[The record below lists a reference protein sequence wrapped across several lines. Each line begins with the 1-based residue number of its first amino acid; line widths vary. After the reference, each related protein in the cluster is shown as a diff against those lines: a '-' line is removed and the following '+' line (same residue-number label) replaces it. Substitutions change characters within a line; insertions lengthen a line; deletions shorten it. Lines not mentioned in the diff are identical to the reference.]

1 MIPRSRAFLAATA
14 ALVVIAIVALQIP
27 GVSAAAAWRAEKLTV
42 YVRNLIHPVGP
53 APTALPVA
61 APSPTPTASA
71 PPATQTDGTPTSPPS
86 ATPEPLATQVSLP
99 SPPYEFQTPNNC
111 GPAALS
117 MALHMYGWEGSQ
129 ADIAERIK
137 PELRDRNVNPEELA
151 YFVRNFA
158 GWLSVEYRVGGD
170 LVMLQRLL
178 AAGYPVIVESV
189 TELDPND
196 RLNATDDLWSA
207 HYMVVTGYDTAGRT
221 FTVQDSYHEPDRQ
234 ISFAQLEADWE
245 PFNHLYMV
253 LYFPEQAAAIAG
265 LFGAAWDA
273 DQNRLAALEAAR
285 SETEDQPDNAF
296 GWFNLGS
303 NLVYFERYEEA
314 AIAYDTAREIGLPM
328 RMFRYQFGPFLAYFH
343 SGRNDD
349 LLLLTDYA
357 RGVTEMSEEAWLW
370 YGWGLYRQ
378 GDMEAAVSAWNK
390 ALSINNS
397 SYVDARLALQGI
409 GR

>member
-1 MIPRSRAFLAATA
+1 M
-14 ALVVIAIVALQIP
+14 IAIVALQIP
-27 GVSAAAAWRAEKLTV
+27 GVNAAVTWRAEKLSV
-42 YVRNLIHPVGP
+42 YVRNLLRPIGP
-53 APTALPVA
+53 PPTALPIA
-61 APSPTPTASA
+61 ASSPTRTTQAPQTTQTAAVPTPPPSPTP
-71 PPATQTDGTPTSPPS
+71 
-86 ATPEPLATQVSLP
+86 EPLPAQVSLT

-129 ADIAERIK
+129 ADIALRIK

-151 YFVRNFA
+151 YYVRNFA

-170 LVMLQRLL
+170 LVMLKRLL
-178 AAGYPVIVESV
+178 AAGFPVIIESV

-207 HYMVVTGYDTAGRT
+207 HYMVLTGYDEAGRT
-221 FTVQDSYHEPDRQ
+221 FTAQDSYHEPDRQ
-234 ISFAQLEADWE
+234 ISFTQLEADWE
-245 PFNHLYMV
+245 PFNHLYLV
-253 LYFPEQAAAIAG
+253 LYFPEQAAEIAS
-265 LFGAAWDA
+265 LLGAAWDA
-273 DQNRLAALEAAR
+273 DQNRLAALESAR
-285 SETEDQPDNAF
+285 LQTEDQPASAY
-296 GWFNLGS
+296 GWFNYGS

-314 AIAYDTAREIGLPM
+314 AVAYDRAREIGLPM

-357 RGVTEMSEEAWLW
+357 RGITEMSEEAWLW

-378 GDMEAAVSAWNK
+378 GESEAAVSAWNK
-390 ALSINNS
+390 ALSINDS
-397 SYVDARLALQGI
+397 PYVDARLALQSVGQ
-409 GR
+409 